1 MSDPDPDP
9 QEPDNKDE
17 QPKKKRL
24 RRPKPRKIVNHEL
37 AARWI
42 QEQILE
48 QIPELGYVSDKLI
61 ERIIKLEHKYYIK
74 KGYKQ
79 IKFTDRDDKK

>member
-1 MSDPDPDP
+1 MVD
-9 QEPDNKDE
+9 QEPKQPDE
-17 QPKKKRL
+17 DKQPKKKRL

-48 QIPELGYVSDKLI
+48 EIPELGYVSDKLI
-61 ERIIKLEHKYYIK
+61 ERVLKLEHRYYAE

-79 IKFTDRDDKK
+79 IKFTDTEDKK